1 MGKSGYKQTELG
13 LLPNCWGIES
23 VENMFLKARIGW
35 QGLTTSEY
43 LSFGDYCL
51 VTGTDING
59 GVVNWKNCFYV
70 EKNRYDQDKNIQ
82 LKNGDL
88 LITKDGT
95 IGKVAI
101 VEELK
106 KPATLNSG
114 IFVLREKVFPI
125 NSKYLYYVFL
135 SKLFKKFISDLT
147 AGSTIVHLYQ
157 KDFVKF
163 KFPYPDIKEQKNI
176 AEALSNIDELISN
189 QEKLI
194 EKKRAIKQG
203 VMQELLTGKK
213 RLDSFKNE
221 WINIKI
227 KQISDVGRG
236 RIISHNEINNSIPLY
251 PVYSSQTSND
261 GIMGYI
267 ETFDFEGEYIT
278 WTTDGVNAGTVYYR
292 NGRFNCTNVCGTI
305 KLNRYD
311 AKFISYKLSTVTSKY
326 VSQNLANPKLMNDV
340 MKNIEI
346 RVPGDIKEQK
356 AIANI
361 ITDIEK
367 EIFEQE
373 QKLGKY
379 KQLKQAMMEQLLTGK
394 IRLV

>member
-1 MGKSGYKQTELG
+1 MEKSGYKQTELG

-43 LSFGDYCL
+43 LIFGDYCL

-203 VMQELLTGKK
+203 VMQELLKQGNYISIGQICNVVKGDIITENDIEQGNIPVIAGGKTPAYYHSK
-213 RLDSFKNE
+213 ANRNANV
-221 WINIKI
+221 IT
-227 KQISDVGRG
+227 ISASGASAGYVAFHD
-236 RIISHNEINNSIPLY
+236 Y
-251 PVYSSQTSND
+251 PIFASDCST
-261 GIMGYI
+261 
-267 ETFDFEGEYIT
+267 
-278 WTTDGVNAGTVYYR
+278 
-292 NGRFNCTNVCGTI
+292 
-305 KLNRYD
+305 
-311 AKFISYKLSTVTSKY
+311 ISYSDEYDVRYIYYSLLLNQGEITKMQTGGAQPHIHPKDIEQVKIHL
-326 VSQNLANPKLMNDV
+326 PKLDV
-340 MKNIEI
+340 
-346 RVPGDIKEQK
+346 QK
-356 AIANI
+356 KVANI
-361 ITDIEK
+361 LTDVDK
-367 EIFEQE
+367 EITEQE
-373 QKLGKY
+373 QKLEKY

-394 IRLV
+394 IRLI